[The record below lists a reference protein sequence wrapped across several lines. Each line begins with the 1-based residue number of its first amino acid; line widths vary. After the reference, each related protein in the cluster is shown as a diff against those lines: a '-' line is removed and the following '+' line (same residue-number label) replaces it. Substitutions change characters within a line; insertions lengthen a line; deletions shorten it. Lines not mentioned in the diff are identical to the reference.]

1 MVVPP
6 CPAVGFLALERSL
19 LSAPLRSPPALVLL
33 LHVRL
38 QLDLAD
44 FPGVHDHLGPG
55 VEDLDSLVFPVDGAR
70 RGPAKGTRASQGK
83 GVPEVAVLCEESRW
97 IGLARGVLKGS
108 KFLLVETFYPA
119 VARTCRRLARALR

>member
-6 CPAVGFLALERSL
+6 CPAVGFLALECSL

-33 LHVRL
+33 LHGRL

-55 VEDLDSLVFPVDGAR
+55 VEMELQARLHDSLSFPWVVQDGDQPR
-70 RGPAKGTRASQGK
+70 ELGPAKGSVCLKWLFYAKKAVELAWR
-83 GVPEVAVLCEESRW
+83 EV
-97 IGLARGVLKGS
+97 
-108 KFLLVETFYPA
+108 F
-119 VARTCRRLARALR
+119 